1 METSLLKKKNCL
13 LRIIFA
19 LFLALCTFIMSVQS
33 VANVAFAASGAKTEY
48 SDVLADLKKDSMFDV
63 KNYPVMATDYS
74 LKIIQLAESTDKE
87 LFVYVYQPC
96 GKAEMRAS
104 SINISTTSYADITP
118 SNYKLKYINSSG
130 VFFKYVVEGITVSN
144 ADVRYYGVTSIYR
157 PFNKTYGDKDAEHG
171 NTVSEVSFS
180 VSKEYRFST
189 INGNPVTATVD
200 IETIEITDKFVGFV
214 RYDDGYIFHQ
224 SACDSHFVAFDTDKP
239 IDRLVEAD
247 VAWVQRVQRHQ
258 TDGNYW
264 KPWMGEIENKQR
276 TLSED
281 DDTVHYKGGGIFA
294 ATYEWDRIQSIT
306 DFIASVDLNKNVYH
320 GAILDVNVV
329 SKITEEGKQALKNKK
344 WVLRF
349 ADTSYAEQY
358 HEALINGIKY
368 WGYIEES
375 TLVSDVTILRLK
387 FITDGVTYNLGV
399 IDNKQTGSNKPIND
413 TETNVEL
420 NDRGKGLLIALAV
433 ILLIVLLCV
442 LSPLLSTI
450 LQFVGT
456 VISVPFKA
464 VGKGIRNAKNRKR
477 KKEEKGYEESVW

>member
-1 METSLLKKKNCL
+1 MNTLQRRS
-13 LRIIFA
+13 IAVFA
-19 LFLALCTFIMSVQS
+19 LLITLCTFFMSVQG

-48 SDVLADLKKDSMFDV
+48 SDVLADLKKDSAFDV
-63 KNYPVMATDYS
+63 KNYPVVSTDYS
-74 LKIIQLAESTDKE
+74 IKIIQLAESVDKE

-96 GKAEMRAS
+96 GEKDMRAS
-104 SINISTTSYADITP
+104 SINVSTTAYADITP

-130 VFFKYVVEGITVSN
+130 VFFKYMVEGITVSN
-144 ADVRYYGVTSIYR
+144 AEARYYGVTSIFR
-157 PFNKTYGDKDAEHG
+157 PFNKAYGDKEAGNG
-171 NTVSEVSFS
+171 NTVSEVPFS

-247 VAWVQRVQRHQ
+247 VAWIQREQRHQ
-258 TDGNYW
+258 TDGDYW

-276 TLSED
+276 TLSEN
-281 DDTVHYKGGGIFA
+281 DDTVHYKGGGLFA

-306 DFIASVDLNKNVYH
+306 DFIASVDLNSNVYH
-320 GAILDVNVV
+320 GALIDVNVV

-349 ADTSYAEQY
+349 VDTSYDEQY
-358 HEALINGIKY
+358 HEAMINGFKY
-368 WGYIEES
+368 WGYIESS

-387 FITDGVTYNLGV
+387 FVTDGVTYNLGV

-413 TETNVEL
+413 TYIDAEL
-420 NDRGKGLLIALAV
+420 NERGKGLLIALAV

-442 LSPLLSTI
+442 LSPLLTTV
-450 LQFVGT
+450 LQFVFA
-456 VISVPFKA
+456 VISAPFKA
-464 VGKGIRNAKNRKR
+464 AQKSVKRARNRKR
-477 KKEEKGYEESVW
+477 KKEEKDYDKYNKETF

>member
-1 METSLLKKKNCL
+1 MKTLQRKGIVVLT
-13 LRIIFA
+13 

-33 VANVAFAASGAKTEY
+33 VANVAFAASGAEY
-48 SDVLADLKKDSMFDV
+48 SDVLTDLKKDSMFDV
-63 KNYPVMATDYS
+63 KNYPVVATDYS
-74 LKIIQLAESTDKE
+74 LKIIQLAESSDKE

-96 GKAEMRAS
+96 GKKDMLAS

-130 VFFKYVVEGITVSN
+130 VFFKYVVDGITVSN
-144 ADVRYYGVTSIYR
+144 AEARYYGVTSIYR
-157 PFNKTYGDKDAEHG
+157 PFKKAYGDKDAEHG
-171 NTVSEVSFS
+171 NTVSEVPFN

-189 INGNPVTATVD
+189 INGNHVTATVD

-247 VAWVQRVQRHQ
+247 VAWVQREQRHQ

-264 KPWMGEIENKQR
+264 KPYMGEIENKQR
-276 TLSED
+276 TLSEN

-349 ADTSYAEQY
+349 VDTSYAEQY

-456 VISVPFKA
+456 VIAASFKA
-464 VGKGIRNAKNRKR
+464 AGKGIQRVRNRKR
-477 KKEEKGYEESVW
+477 KKEENDYERYD